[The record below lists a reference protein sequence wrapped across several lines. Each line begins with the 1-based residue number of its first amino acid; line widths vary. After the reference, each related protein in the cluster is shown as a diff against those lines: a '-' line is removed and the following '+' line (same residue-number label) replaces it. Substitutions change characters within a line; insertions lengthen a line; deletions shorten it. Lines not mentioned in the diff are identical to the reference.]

1 MSRLPPLNMVILVM
15 LGKMST
21 DSSRQVVAK
30 IAMRHVVTLMSVL
43 PTSSVAPTGLSA
55 WTHLP
60 IPHRDPTVEE
70 LQLEVV
76 QPQQLPLSPPHLLVK
91 DVPELNTVK
100 SEKRRNAPTQAILN
114 SNNSIV
120 PSLHA
125 IKCALTKET
134 ATTS

>member
-1 MSRLPPLNMVILVM
+1 MVILVM

-60 IPHRDPTVEE
+60 IPLRDPTVEE

-76 QPQQLPLSPPHLLVK
+76 QLPLSPTYLLVK
-91 DVPELNTVK
+91 DALELNTVTL
-100 SEKRRNAPTQAILN
+100 ETRRNAPTQTHLN
-114 SNNSIV
+114 SNSTIV

>member
-1 MSRLPPLNMVILVM
+1 MVILAM
-15 LGKMST
+15 LGKLST
-21 DSSRQVVAK
+21 DRLRQVVAK

-60 IPHRDPTVEE
+60 IPLRDPTVDVLE
-70 LQLEVV
+70 LEVV
-76 QPQQLPLSPPHLLVK
+76 QLPLSPTYLLVK

-100 SEKRRNAPTQAILN
+100 SEKRRNAPTQTLLN
-114 SNNSIV
+114 SNHAIV
-120 PSLHA
+120 PSLNA

-134 ATTS
+134 VTTS